1 MHFSFKKYNRYF
13 DKPNSFHPEAPKGNY
28 LVDFGS
34 QVYYYAQPLF
44 KKLSQKFPKKGVISA
59 MLGIMRK
66 YKQSVIIKVVFVVI
80 VLSFVGTIFLVWG
93 RGSEKGMDSSGY
105 AVKVNGTRIPYDE
118 FQKSYYRIKG
128 FYEQINGKSLSPEM
142 EKQLG
147 LKKLAI
153 DSLVDTALIRKEAA
167 RMGIKVTKDEIQ
179 KSIAAVPAFQKN
191 GAFDFQQYQNT
202 LKMNRLTPD
211 KFEEAQ
217 EQDLLIQKA
226 RQKIQ
231 DKAIVSDDET
241 LRTFKKQNDKLN
253 ISFTSFAPADLKA
266 EVKLS
271 EQDLTA
277 YLQAHQDRFK
287 TPEQISIS
295 YCVLD
300 PAQVAAKLTV
310 SDPEAQAFYQK
321 NIDRYQGKGGILPY
335 AEVQERVKADTLVFK
350 GVRQAYEM
358 AADAINKNKSGD
370 IAAAAAALAVTI
382 KETPLFTA
390 IAPAAQIAAVPEVGK
405 RAFSLKPGELG
416 GPVETKTGI
425 YIIKIKDRKPAAVP
439 PLAQIRNQVEQ
450 GAREDKAKELAKQ
463 KADQAVTELAKQS
476 PGLKI
481 QETGN
486 FGFSAKGDIP
496 QIGTSPGI
504 MEAAFG
510 LTTAAPVAKTPF
522 QLGDRWYVI
531 KLKNRMEMNKDAFPR
546 EKEQIKQSLLPKKQQ
561 EALDT
566 WLKEMKAKAKIE
578 INPALLAD

>member
-1 MHFSFKKYNRYF
+1 
-13 DKPNSFHPEAPKGNY
+13 
-28 LVDFGS
+28 
-34 QVYYYAQPLF
+34 
-44 KKLSQKFPKKGVISA
+44 